1 MRSPA
6 GRTMREMAERSE
18 LLRWVR
24 SLLWGAAIMAVILAI
39 AVPGNLAI
47 GRVIHWEIV
56 TVLGLFGLA
65 AFTLM
70 KRFDKI

>member
-1 MRSPA
+1 
-6 GRTMREMAERSE
+6 MAERTE
-18 LLRWVR
+18 LARWVR
-24 SLLWGAAIMAVILAI
+24 SLLWGAAIMALILAI
-39 AVPGNLAI
+39 AVPGNFAI

>member
-1 MRSPA
+1 
-6 GRTMREMAERSE
+6 MA
-18 LLRWVR
+18 L
-24 SLLWGAAIMAVILAI
+24 ILAI
-39 AVPGNLAI
+39 AVPGNFAI